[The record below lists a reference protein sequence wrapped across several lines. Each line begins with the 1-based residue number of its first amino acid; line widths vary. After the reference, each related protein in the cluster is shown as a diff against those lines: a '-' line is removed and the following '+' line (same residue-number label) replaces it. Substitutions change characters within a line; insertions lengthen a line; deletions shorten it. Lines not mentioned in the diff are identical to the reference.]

1 MKRVYKQTILDDEG
15 KVYATRIVEFNED
28 ESTYKS
34 PVFIASLMKLERDF
48 IEEMFEVT
56 TEVIE

>member
-15 KVYATRIVEFNED
+15 NVYATREMEYNED
-28 ESTYKS
+28 ESTYKR
-34 PVFIASLMKLERDF
+34 PTFLVHLMEKEDEFLA
-48 IEEMFEVT
+48 EMFEVK